1 MPLQKFEWPLNAK
14 ALSNHIFKAT
24 NLTYVF
30 AISIVFIDRKVLC
43 LFFFVQHPQMTIR
56 SFFYWVNWMRRC
68 LRRISNS
75 NEITK
80 QYEPFEIVC
89 RSWNIYIYK
98 KNRNANLIYTGLLL
112 LIQSETTQRIV
123 KFSSTRAYL
132 SVMAL

>member
-43 LFFFVQHPQMTIR
+43 LFFFFVQHPQMTIR

-89 RSWNIYIYK
+89 RSWNIYIHK
-98 KNRNANLIYTGLLL
+98 KKIETLIWFIPVFYCWSRVKPLNVLWN
-112 LIQSETTQRIV
+112 SVAHERI
-123 KFSSTRAYL
+123 SR
-132 SVMAL
+132 